1 MGYVRI
7 NLKADVRKRAAA
19 IITTSVFIALIF
31 GVGIAMLLLERPA
44 VSVTENRELEKP
56 PKFSIGNYLSGRF
69 TEQLDKYFTDTVPFR
84 DMLNEYAA
92 VLENAK
98 GLPSPQFYGVEIVNE
113 NEGYG
118 EIIDSLESAPDEP
131 ILSAESPNPEA
142 ETTGTS
148 IHGGGSGTGEVS
160 AASDTVSSAAETAPP
175 VMGLS
180 PETAG
185 TETSQSSANEGD
197 EEFTG
202 DITDFLN
209 NGILVNGVKMYGE
222 KAGIMLF
229 GGNDKQGQ
237 RYAELIS
244 AYKRELGDNVN
255 VYNMVVPTSVEFYLP
270 KKYAKYSNSEKREIE
285 FIYSKLTD
293 GVIPVDAYSVLEAHK
308 DEYIYFRTDHHWSD
322 LGAYY
327 AYTAFCNAIGQTPP
341 SLSDYTVK
349 TKEEAFVGSLFGYT
363 NDITLKNNPDTFTYY
378 MTKSPFKGE
387 TYNYRTLALSEA
399 NPIYHEYASGSNM
412 YGMFLGGDG
421 YHIKITTSAGTGRKI
436 VMFKE
441 SYGNAFAPYLIDSFD
456 EIYVIDIRYFGKNAV
471 QYIKDVGATD
481 VLFIN
486 NVFAAN
492 TSKLID
498 GIERLLISPT
508 GTVVYTA
515 PPVTAPAVSDTSNV
529 NGLPAGSAQPI
540 QPTQSTQPAQT
551 VGQVSQVQT
560 SQPVQ
565 TQSTK
570 QTQQTQQ
577 TQKVQQPQQTQA
589 PVQQTQQQQ
598 QQQTNTAPAVTTVTA
613 APAAAKPVQTSQ
625 TAPAVTAPP
634 ATSAKPKTETGTS
647 TTAKASNLVQ

>member
-31 GVGIAMLLLERPA
+31 GVGIAMLILERPT
-44 VSVTENRELEKP
+44 VSVAENRDLETMP
-56 PKFSIGNYLSGRF
+56 VFSVASYLDGSFTAKF
-69 TEQLDKYFTDTVPFR
+69 DKYFTDTVPFR
-84 DMLNEYAA
+84 DKLNEYAA

-113 NEGYG
+113 NEDYG
-118 EIIDSLESAPDEP
+118 EIIDSIESAPTEP
-131 ILSAESPNPEA
+131 VLPEESVKQGA
-142 ETTGTS
+142 ETSVTS
-148 IHGGGSGTGEVS
+148 IQGGQSGTVPSSGELSVSGTGNP
-160 AASDTVSSAAETAPP
+160 AAETAPP
-175 VMGLS
+175 LTPVS
-180 PETAG
+180 PEVPG
-185 TETSQSSANEGD
+185 TEASQSGAAAGD

-244 AYKRELGDNVN
+244 SYKRELGDGVS

-341 SLSDYTVK
+341 PLSDYTAK
-349 TKEEAFVGSLFGYT
+349 TKEELFVGSLFGYT

-387 TYNYRTLALSEA
+387 TYNYRTLTLTEA
-399 NPIYHEYASGSNM
+399 NPIYHEYATGSAM
-412 YGMFLGGDG
+412 YGMFLGSDG
-421 YHIKITTSAGTGRKI
+421 IHVKITTSAGTGRKI

-498 GIERLLISPT
+498 GIERMLISPT
-508 GTVVYTA
+508 GTVIVTA
-515 PPVTAPAVSDTSNV
+515 PPETTPAVSDSSDV
-529 NGLPAGSAQPI
+529 QGLP
-540 QPTQSTQPAQT
+540 
-551 VGQVSQVQT
+551 VGQVSQ
-560 SQPVQ
+560 
-565 TQSTK
+565 TQK
-570 QTQQTQQ
+570 TQQAQQ
-577 TQKVQQPQQTQA
+577 GQQPQQTQ
-589 PVQQTQQQQ
+589 PPQTQQNQQVKTTVQQTG
-598 QQQTNTAPAVTTVTA
+598 TAPAASVAPADPAVTA
-613 APAAAKPVQTSQ
+613 APVQTTQ

-634 ATSAKPKTETGTS
+634 VTSAKPQTETGS
-647 TTAKASNLVQ
+647 ANAASPAQ

>member
-31 GVGIAMLLLERPA
+31 GVGIAMLILERPT
-44 VSVTENRELEKP
+44 VSVAENRDLETMP
-56 PKFSIGNYLSGRF
+56 VFSVASYLDGSFTAKF
-69 TEQLDKYFTDTVPFR
+69 DKYFTDTVPFR
-84 DMLNEYAA
+84 DKLNEYAA

-113 NEGYG
+113 NEDYG
-118 EIIDSLESAPDEP
+118 EIIDSIESALTEP
-131 ILSAESPNPEA
+131 VLPEESVKHGA
-142 ETTGTS
+142 ETSVTS
-148 IHGGGSGTGEVS
+148 IQGGQSGAVPNSGELSVSGTGNP
-160 AASDTVSSAAETAPP
+160 AAETAPP
-175 VMGLS
+175 LTPVS
-180 PETAG
+180 PEVPG
-185 TETSQSSANEGD
+185 TEASQSGAAAGD

-244 AYKRELGDNVN
+244 SYKRELGDGVN

-341 SLSDYTVK
+341 PLSDYTAK
-349 TKEEAFVGSLFGYT
+349 TKEELFVGSLFGYT

-387 TYNYRTLALSEA
+387 TYNYRTLTLTEA
-399 NPIYHEYASGSNM
+399 NPIYHEYATGSAM
-412 YGMFLGGDG
+412 YGMFLGSDG
-421 YHIKITTSAGTGRKI
+421 IHVKITTSAGTGRKI

-508 GTVVYTA
+508 GTVIVTA
-515 PPVTAPAVSDTSNV
+515 PPETTPAVSDSSDV
-529 NGLPAGSAQPI
+529 QGLP
-540 QPTQSTQPAQT
+540 
-551 VGQVSQVQT
+551 VGQVSQ
-560 SQPVQ
+560 
-565 TQSTK
+565 TQKT
-570 QTQQTQQ
+570 QQAQQGQQTQQ
-577 TQKVQQPQQTQA
+577 TQPPQTQQNQQVKTT
-589 PVQQTQQQQ
+589 VQQTG
-598 QQQTNTAPAVTTVTA
+598 TAPAAPVASADPAVTA
-613 APAAAKPVQTSQ
+613 APVQTTQ

-634 ATSAKPKTETGTS
+634 VTSAKPQTETGS
-647 TTAKASNLVQ
+647 ANAASPAQ

>member
-31 GVGIAMLLLERPA
+31 GVGIAMLILERPT
-44 VSVTENRELEKP
+44 VSVAENRDLETMP
-56 PKFSIGNYLSGRF
+56 VFSVASYLDGSFTAKF
-69 TEQLDKYFTDTVPFR
+69 DKYFTDTVPFR
-84 DMLNEYAA
+84 DKLNEYAA

-113 NEGYG
+113 NEDYG
-118 EIIDSLESAPDEP
+118 EIIDSIESAPTEP
-131 ILSAESPNPEA
+131 VLPEESVKHGA
-142 ETTGTS
+142 ETSVTS
-148 IHGGGSGTGEVS
+148 IQGGQSGTVPSSGELSVSGTGNP
-160 AASDTVSSAAETAPP
+160 AAETAPP
-175 VMGLS
+175 LTPVS
-180 PETAG
+180 PEVPG
-185 TETSQSSANEGD
+185 TEASQSGAAAGD

-244 AYKRELGDNVN
+244 SYKRELGDGVN

-293 GVIPVDAYSVLEAHK
+293 GVIPVDAYSVLETHK

-341 SLSDYTVK
+341 PLSDYTAK
-349 TKEEAFVGSLFGYT
+349 TKEELFVGSLFGYT

-387 TYNYRTLALSEA
+387 TYNYRTLTLTEA
-399 NPIYHEYASGSNM
+399 NPIYHEYATGSAM
-412 YGMFLGGDG
+412 YGMFLGSDG
-421 YHIKITTSAGTGRKI
+421 IHVKITTSAGTGRKI

-508 GTVVYTA
+508 GTVIVTA
-515 PPVTAPAVSDTSNV
+515 PPETTPAVSDSSDV
-529 NGLPAGSAQPI
+529 QGLP
-540 QPTQSTQPAQT
+540 
-551 VGQVSQVQT
+551 VGQVSQ
-560 SQPVQ
+560 
-565 TQSTK
+565 TQK
-570 QTQQTQQ
+570 TQQAQQ
-577 TQKVQQPQQTQA
+577 GQQPQQTQPPQA
-589 PVQQTQQQQ
+589 QQNQQVKTTVQQTG
-598 QQQTNTAPAVTTVTA
+598 TAPAAPVASADPAVTA
-613 APAAAKPVQTSQ
+613 ASVQTTQ

-634 ATSAKPKTETGTS
+634 VTSAKPQTETGS
-647 TTAKASNLVQ
+647 ANAASPAQ

>member
-31 GVGIAMLLLERPA
+31 GIGAAVLILERPT
-44 VSVTENRELEKP
+44 VSVTENRELEKLP
-56 PKFSIGNYLSGRF
+56 RFSLASYFDGSF
-69 TEQLDKYFTDTVPFR
+69 TAGLDKYFTDTVPFR
-84 DMLNEYAA
+84 DKLNEYAA

-98 GLPSPQFYGVEIVNE
+98 GLPAPQFYGVEIVN
-113 NEGYG
+113 NEHE
-118 EIIDSLESAPDEP
+118 EIIESLDTEFSAPDVSTADSY
-131 ILSAESPNPEA
+131 SAEGQSSISVQADTSVPA
-142 ETTGTS
+142 ELTAPVQT
-148 IHGGGSGTGEVS
+148 
-160 AASDTVSSAAETAPP
+160 TAPP
-175 VMGLS
+175 VSEQTFGTS
-180 PETAG
+180 G
-185 TETSQSSANEGD
+185 TETSPRDQADDG
-197 EEFTG
+197 EFKG
-202 DITDFLN
+202 DINDFLN
-209 NGILVNGVKMYGE
+209 NGILVDGVKMYGE

-244 AYKRELGDNVN
+244 AYKRELGDGVN

-270 KKYAKYSNSEKREIE
+270 KKYSKYSNSEKREIE

-341 SLSDYTVK
+341 PLSDYTVK
-349 TKEEAFVGSLFGYT
+349 TKEELFVGSLFGYT
-363 NDITLKNNPDTFTYY
+363 NNIILKNNPDTFTYY

-387 TYNYRTLALSEA
+387 TYNYSTLTLAEA
-399 NPIYHEYASGSNM
+399 NPIYHEYASGAAM
-412 YGMFLGGDG
+412 YGMFLGSDG
-421 YHIKITTSAGTGRKI
+421 IHVKITTSAGTGRKI

-508 GTVVYTA
+508 GTVVVTA
-515 PPVTAPAVSDTSNV
+515 PPETTPAVSDTLDTTELTGV
-529 NGLPAGSAQPI
+529 QTPQAQ
-540 QPTQSTQPAQT
+540 
-551 VGQVSQVQT
+551 QVQT
-560 SQPVQ
+560 GQP
-565 TQSTK
+565 T
-570 QTQQTQQ
+570 QTQQTQH
-577 TQKVQQPQQTQA
+577 TQQ
-589 PVQQTQQQQ
+589 VQQT
-598 QQQTNTAPAVTTVTA
+598 NIAPAPPPASETA
-613 APAAAKPVQTSQ
+613 
-625 TAPAVTAPP
+625 APAVTAAPP
-634 ATSAKPKTETGTS
+634 AAALSQTETGS
-647 TTAKASNLVQ
+647 ANTAAPVVTDVTVQ

>member
-19 IITTSVFIALIF
+19 IITTSVFTALIF
-31 GVGIAMLLLERPA
+31 GVGIAMFILERPT
-44 VSVTENRELEKP
+44 VSVTENRELETLP
-56 PKFSIGNYLSGRF
+56 AFSVAGYLDGSF
-69 TEQLDKYFTDTVPFR
+69 TAQLDKYFTDTVPFR
-84 DMLNEYAA
+84 DKLNEYAA

-98 GLPSPQFYGVEIVNE
+98 GLPAPQFYGVEIVNGE
-113 NEGYG
+113 HE
-118 EIIDSLESAPDEP
+118 EIIESLDTELSAPE
-131 ILSAESPNPEA
+131 I
-142 ETTGTS
+142 
-148 IHGGGSGTGEVS
+148 S
-160 AASDTVSSAAETAPP
+160 AADSYSAGEQSSISVPADTSAPAEPAAPVQTTAPP
-175 VMGLS
+175 LS
-180 PETAG
+180 EQSLGTAG
-185 TETSQSSANEGD
+185 TETPQSDQADDG
-197 EEFTG
+197 EFKG
-202 DITDFLN
+202 DINDFLN
-209 NGILVNGVKMYGE
+209 NGILVDGVKMYGE

-244 AYKRELGDNVN
+244 AYKRELGDGVN
-255 VYNMVVPTSVEFYLP
+255 IYNMVVPTSVEFYLP
-270 KKYAKYSNSEKREIE
+270 KKYSKYSNSEKREIE

-341 SLSDYTVK
+341 PLSDYTVK
-349 TKEEAFVGSLFGYT
+349 TKEELFVGSLFGYT
-363 NDITLKNNPDTFTYY
+363 NNIILKNNPDTFTYY

-387 TYNYRTLALSEA
+387 TYNYSTLTLAEA
-399 NPIYHEYASGSNM
+399 NPIYHEYASGASM
-412 YGMFLGGDG
+412 YGMFLGSDG
-421 YHIKITTSAGTGRKI
+421 IHVKITTSAGTGRKI

-515 PPVTAPAVSDTSNV
+515 PPETTPAVSDTSDV
-529 NGLPAGSAQPI
+529 PGLSPGE
-540 QPTQSTQPAQT
+540 T
-551 VGQVSQVQT
+551 V
-560 SQPVQ
+560 QPVQ
-565 TQSTK
+565 NSQTQ
-570 QTQQTQQ
+570 QAQQTQQ
-577 TQKVQQPQQTQA
+577 SQQSQQSNA
-589 PVQQTQQQQ
+589 P
-598 QQQTNTAPAVTTVTA
+598 PAVDSVTAAPPESAPPQTGTVPESTA
-613 APAAAKPVQTSQ
+613 APAAPL
-625 TAPAVTAPP
+625 APA
-634 ATSAKPKTETGTS
+634 
-647 TTAKASNLVQ
+647 Q